1 MKIQSVQGLQAR
13 TIFDY
18 YFAAKKAAQDT
29 VDNYSHKE
37 LIGMNT
43 EELTEYVYQQYALAP
58 LEIDETRQIEWDKV
72 VSQEQRQDMFG
83 RAIIRDITYVKII
96 FPIKPGLKLRDSLQ
110 YQANT
115 FQSAVL
121 EFDLDETNFTVSVE
135 VNPEYENVE
144 QAIQKYLQI
153 FADRT
158 TNI

>member
-1 MKIQSVQGLQAR
+1 
-13 TIFDY
+13 
-18 YFAAKKAAQDT
+18 
-29 VDNYSHKE
+29 
-37 LIGMNT
+37 
-43 EELTEYVYQQYALAP
+43 
-58 LEIDETRQIEWDKV
+58 
-72 VSQEQRQDMFG
+72 
-83 RAIIRDITYVKII
+83 RDITYVKII

-121 EFDLDETNFTVSVE
+121 EFDLDEMNFTVSVK

-158 TNI
+158 TNINSENQALRGAILASIEQKKRQIIEDNTALDALMQKVSIPLKKRGE